1 MKMVYAGAIAS
12 GIVVI
17 VGAVIII
24 PVFYQKRPIS
34 SVSQPTAILSFS
46 VVNDNNVPTWCNDL
60 SSVFKKYD
68 IKAIVFVVGK
78 IASKYPQC
86 ISAFSSSNDN
96 NNIDIG
102 SQTYNF
108 LSLTSTPNY
117 SAALEE
123 VKNGKQAV
131 DNAGKLDS
139 KLFKAPYGS
148 TDQNIYSLLSRSGIV
163 ADFSYAHQFNKY
175 ESGQFIKYDLI
186 AYNGS
191 NYSSKKDLLDSLS
204 STKLPVLVDFD
215 NSTPIDQIDSFISN
229 LKSEI
234 KDIHFI
240 NASELTRMDLT
251 IRKKV

>member
-1 MKMVYAGAIAS
+1 MKMAYAGAIVT

-17 VGAVIII
+17 VGAAIII
-24 PVFYQKRPIS
+24 PVFYQKWAIS
-34 SVSQPTAILSFS
+34 SVTQPTAILSFS

-60 SSVFKKYD
+60 SSALKKYD
-68 IKAIVFVVGK
+68 IKAIVFVTGK

-86 ISAFSSSNDN
+86 VSAFSSNDN

-123 VKNGKQAV
+123 VKNGKRAV

-148 TDQNIYSLLSRSGIV
+148 IDQNIYSLLSRSGIV

-191 NYSSKKDLLDSLS
+191 NYSSKKELLDSLS
-204 STKLPVLVDFD
+204 STKLPVFIDFD
-215 NSTPIDQIDSFISN
+215 NSTPISQIDSFISN